1 LPGKKKQRMTKY
13 AAFFLLAL
21 ALFLSSCSSSKKLST
36 PAVSIH
42 VPDTLPALPVSEID
56 LPLKIAGRPL
66 LAMADSIVPKEFTSE
81 GWPAYLQP
89 SCDFRYKYR
98 FVRSAFTISC
108 TNNQLFLQLKGNY
121 QVAGGKCLCAMG
133 KPVSPWIS
141 GNCGFGNEPMRRVE
155 INIHSQLSFLP
166 DYRVQTFTRT
176 APLKA
181 LDKCVMSMFSVD
193 MTQQIIDSIQSSLT
207 CVGSSLDRT
216 IAGLDFS
223 GYFHQTAAGALQKTA
238 IGGYGYLSV
247 NPLEI
252 RAGMVNY
259 LRDTFFLNVGVS
271 CKPQLSSDS
280 NHRGAP
286 SLPPLK
292 TGTKREGLSL
302 YLQATYDYPFISK
315 LLNDTLRNRTFLVK
329 GRTVIIKDIAVK
341 GITGHQLEIKVDFSG
356 THNGTVYLRGTP
368 VLDTAKQA
376 LSIPDI
382 SYTLGKGDVMIKLAR
397 TLLRNKIRKSL
408 QGGSYLDLAALLKT
422 NLPALNAQLNRQLGY
437 NLYSNGHIRELKLI
451 GLLAG
456 EKTLQA
462 QLFINASLAITSTRL
477 SL

>member
-1 LPGKKKQRMTKY
+1 MNKKY
-13 AAFFLLAL
+13 PAFFLLAL
-21 ALFLSSCSSSKKLST
+21 AFYGSSCSSSKKLST

-56 LPLKIAGRPL
+56 AALKIAGRPL
-66 LAMADSIVPKEFTSE
+66 LAMADSIVPKEFTSDR
-81 GWPAYLQP
+81 WPAYLQP

-121 QVAGGKCLCAMG
+121 QVAGGKCFCAMG

-141 GNCGFGNEPMRRVE
+141 GNCGFGDEPMRRVE
-155 INIHSQLSFLP
+155 ISIHSQLSFLP

-176 APLKA
+176 APLVA

-193 MTQQIIDSIQSSLT
+193 MTQLISDSIQSALNG
-207 CVGSSLDRT
+207 VGSSLDKT
-216 IAGLDFS
+216 VAGMDFS
-223 GYFHQTAAGALQKTA
+223 GYFHQTAAKALQKTA

-252 RAGMVNY
+252 RAGTLNY
-259 LRDTFFLNVGVS
+259 VKDTFYLNVGVS
-271 CKPQLSSDS
+271 CRPHLSSDS
-280 NHRGAP
+280 NHPGTP
-286 SLPPLK
+286 FLPPLK
-292 TGTKREGLSL
+292 TGAKKEGLSL

-329 GRTVIIKDIAVK
+329 GRTVIIKDVTIRGIAN
-341 GITGHQLEIKVDFSG
+341 HQIEIKIDFTGS
-356 THNGTVYLRGTP
+356 HNGTAYFRGTP

-376 LSIPDI
+376 LSVPDI
-382 SYTLGKGDVMIKLAR
+382 SYSLEKGDMMIKLAR
-397 TLLRNKIRKSL
+397 ALLRNKIRRSL
-408 QGGSYLDLAALLKT
+408 RGGSYLDLAALLKA
-422 NLPALNAQLNRQLGY
+422 NLPALDAQLNRQLGS

-462 QLFINASLAITSTRL
+462 QLFINANLAITSTRL